1 MALTNY
7 LTHSIIG
14 LIFFYGIGFGL
25 AGSLQPP
32 SFYGVA
38 LLIFGGQLLFSR
50 WWLARHGQGPAEAL
64 WRSATYGRVRKPV
77 TA

>member
-25 AGSLQPP
+25 AGTLSPFF
-32 SFYGVA
+32 FYAVA
-38 LLIFGGQLLFSR
+38 LLIFGAQMLFSR
-50 WWLARHGQGPAEAL
+50 WCLARHEQGPAEAF
-64 WRSATYGRVRKPV
+64 WRFATYGRRHRP
-77 TA
+77 AAA